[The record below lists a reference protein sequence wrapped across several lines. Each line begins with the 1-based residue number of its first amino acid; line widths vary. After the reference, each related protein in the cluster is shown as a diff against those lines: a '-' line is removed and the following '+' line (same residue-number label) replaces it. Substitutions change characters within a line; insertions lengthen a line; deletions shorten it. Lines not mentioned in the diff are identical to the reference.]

1 MPSTPNST
9 PAAKISSLSV
19 SCCICNRDPALP
31 GFLILPKCRSSH
43 SMLQLL
49 GRKSEIAEGGLV
61 DNVPVLPQQMLA
73 PAFYTL
79 LFPSAQERITWFVW
93 QAICRL

>member
-9 PAAKISSLSV
+9 PAANISSLSV

-73 PAFYTL
+73 PAFYAL
-79 LFPSAQERITWFVW
+79 PFPSAQEKITWLVW
-93 QAICRL
+93 WAIYRL

>member
-1 MPSTPNST
+1 
-9 PAAKISSLSV
+9 
-19 SCCICNRDPALP
+19 
-31 GFLILPKCRSSH
+31 
-43 SMLQLL
+43 MLQLL

-79 LFPSAQERITWFVW
+79 LFPQPRKRSLGLFGRQFIGFSDCGIAKGLEFVII
-93 QAICRL
+93 ALSS